1 MLFFRYVVFAVFS
14 VLIAILTIVS
24 KPFDIRGVISHGL
37 LWTWCNGSL
46 GLFGIKVNVSDEEN
60 IEFSKSRRGGIDRG
74 KGKIY
79 VANHASYLDIFVMLA
94 KVPDNIRMIY
104 KKEINRIPLISWAMM
119 SADFVPIK
127 RKNVRMAMRSM
138 DRAAIK
144 IKQGISFVVF
154 PEGTR
159 SDDGS
164 VKEFKRGIFI
174 LAEKS
179 EADIVPVSISG
190 TFDLMPRGTWK
201 VKPGNVNVVIGK
213 PIKFRREREFIHELR
228 NTVVN
233 NYPLLKG
240 D

>member
-1 MLFFRYVVFAVFS
+1 MLFLRYCVFAIFS
-14 VLIAILTIVS
+14 LLIAILTIVS

-46 GLFGIKVNVSDEEN
+46 GLFGIKVNVSGTEN
-60 IEFSKSRRGGIDRG
+60 IDISR
-74 KGKIY
+74 GKIY

-104 KKEINRIPLISWAMM
+104 KREINRIPVISWAMM
-119 SADFVPIK
+119 AADFVPIN

-138 DRAAIK
+138 DRAATK
-144 IKQGISFVVF
+144 MRKGISFVIF

-190 TFDLMPRGTWK
+190 TFDLMPRGRWK
-201 VKPGNVNVVIGK
+201 VKPGKVNVVIGK
-213 PIKFRREREFIHELR
+213 PMKFRKEKGFLEELKQIVESEVS
-228 NTVVN
+228 NS
-233 NYPLLKG
+233 PLPKG